1 MFSVSSMFS
10 VSPGRPFWLPVVA
23 AAFFVL
29 VGILWLVLGATSVL
43 KGDDVDKPNR
53 IAQLYGYTVC
63 LIALIVS
70 LISVSSILDAAFE
83 RANPLQAEISFGA
96 ALTSFEAYRATYRR
110 EREVFDRTG
119 SAQPDTVS
127 EATLRRRYDA
137 LVADR
142 LASVRYRTSK
152 TFTTHGVLL
161 LICLGL
167 FVFHWRWVRRLN
179 GTGGAAA

>member
-1 MFSVSSMFS
+1 MFPVD
-10 VSPGRPFWLPVVA
+10 PPRAFWLPVVTA
-23 AAFFVL
+23 ALVVL
-29 VGILWLVLGATSVL
+29 GGIAWSVLGATSAF

-53 IAQLYGYTVC
+53 MAHFYGYTVC

-70 LISVSSILDAAFE
+70 LISLSSILDAAFE
-83 RANPLQAEISFGA
+83 RANPLQAEVVFGA

-110 EREVFDRTG
+110 EREMFDRSG
-119 SAQPDTVS
+119 AAQPDTIS

-142 LASVRYRTSK
+142 LAIVRYRTSK
-152 TFTTHGVLL
+152 TFTTSGALL

-167 FVFHWRWVRRLN
+167 FTFHWRWVRRLN
-179 GTGGAAA
+179 STSGAGV

>member
-1 MFSVSSMFS
+1 
-10 VSPGRPFWLPVVA
+10 
-23 AAFFVL
+23 
-29 VGILWLVLGATSVL
+29 
-43 KGDDVDKPNR
+43 VDKPNR
-53 IAQLYGYTVC
+53 VAQLYGYTVC

-70 LISVSSILDAAFE
+70 LISVSSILGAAFE
-83 RANPLQAEISFGA
+83 RANPLQSEVSFGA

-110 EREVFDRTG
+110 EREVFDRSG

-137 LVADR
+137 VVADR
-142 LASVRYRTSK
+142 MASVRYRTAK
-152 TFTTHGVLL
+152 TFTTSGALL

-179 GTGGAAA
+179 SAGGTAT